1 VHAPGRLKCSGWYL
15 EKARLERK
23 LQSHLTLEMTM
34 SLRKIAGLMVL
45 SATIFGSGA
54 VLAQD
59 ATVDQVYQA
68 VHSGHYAEAQAM
80 LDKVLKDKPNSY
92 EAHYIEAELLARQ
105 GKFGEA
111 QAELSTAERINP
123 ALPKI
128 KPTAVQELQQQ
139 INQGVNAGR
148 APAPRPAYN
157 PPAAAAPA
165 IYQQQR
171 QSSGMP
177 WGILIGIVLLI
188 VFIVMIARA
197 FGRRNMVVGA
207 PGGYGGGFGG
217 AGYGPGGMPMG
228 GGYGGGYPM
237 GGGGIGSGI
246 VGGLATGAALG
257 AGMVAGEELVHH
269 FTDGNRGD
277 NYSNQGGGGGWD
289 NSPPA
294 NSDMGGNDFGIS
306 DGGSFDGGGGGDS
319 GGGGDWN

>member
-1 VHAPGRLKCSGWYL
+1 
-15 EKARLERK
+15 
-23 LQSHLTLEMTM
+23 MTM

-45 SATIFGSGA
+45 SATIFGSSA
-54 VLAQD
+54 VMAQD

-68 VHSGHYAEAQAM
+68 VRAGRLNDAQAM
-80 LDKVLKDKPNSY
+80 MDKVLKDKPNSY
-92 EAHYIEAELLARQ
+92 EAHYIEAEILAKQ
-105 GKFGEA
+105 GNYSGA
-111 QAELSTAERINP
+111 QAELATAERINA

-139 INQGVNAGR
+139 INQGLNASR
-148 APAPRPAYN
+148 APAPRTSYVPPPQA
-157 PPAAAAPA
+157 PAAV
-165 IYQQQR
+165 YQQPR
-171 QSSGMP
+171 QGSGMP
-177 WGILIGIVLLI
+177 WGVLIGIVLLI
-188 VFIVMIARA
+188 AFIVMIARA
-197 FGRRNMVVGA
+197 FGRRNMVMAA

-277 NYSNQGGGGGWD
+277 NYSPNQGGGGGWD
-289 NSPPA
+289 NSSPPA

>member
-1 VHAPGRLKCSGWYL
+1 
-15 EKARLERK
+15 
-23 LQSHLTLEMTM
+23 M

-54 VLAQD
+54 VVAQD

-68 VHSGHYAEAQAM
+68 EKAGRYNDAQAM
-80 LDKVLKDKPNSY
+80 MDKVLKDKPNSY
-92 EAHYIEAELLARQ
+92 EAHYIEAELLAKQ
-105 GKFGEA
+105 NKFSDA

-128 KPTAVQELQQQ
+128 RPSAVQELQQQ
-139 INQGVNAGR
+139 INQGLSASR
-148 APAPRPAYN
+148 APAPRASYN
-157 PPAAAAPA
+157 PPPPAPA
-165 IYQQQR
+165 VYQQQR
-171 QSSGMP
+171 QGSGMP

-188 VFIVMIARA
+188 LFIVMIARA
-197 FGRRNMVVGA
+197 FGRRNMVVAA

-217 AGYGPGGMPMG
+217 AGYGPGGVPMG

-277 NYSNQGGGGGWD
+277 NYYPNQGGGGGGGGWD